1 MVEEVTKKIIYSN
14 PEVVIGKARGGNEER
29 GKVRN
34 SGEWHKEAEYRRTK
48 SERI

>member
-14 PEVVIGKARGGNEER
+14 PEVVIGKARGGKEER
-29 GKVRN
+29 GKVRK
-34 SGEWHKEAEYRRTK
+34 SGEGHKEAEYRRTK